1 MPTNPP
7 HQNYSQQL
15 PLTNVQAY
23 PAQFFGFYQEP
34 NPVFNQPHGSD
45 MYPQGYYVD
54 EVVKEGEL
62 DWDTQL

>member
-1 MPTNPP
+1 M
-7 HQNYSQQL
+7 QQL
-15 PLTNVQAY
+15 PLANVQAY
-23 PAQFFGFYQEP
+23 PAQFYGFYQQP
-34 NPVFNQPHGSD
+34 NPVYNPHGSD